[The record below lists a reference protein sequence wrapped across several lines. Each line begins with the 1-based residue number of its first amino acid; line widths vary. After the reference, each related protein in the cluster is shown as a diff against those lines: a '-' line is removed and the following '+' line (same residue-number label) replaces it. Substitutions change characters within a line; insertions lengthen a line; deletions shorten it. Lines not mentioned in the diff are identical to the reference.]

1 MNEFAISKRMITITI
16 DEDLFDDLYDA
27 VIWSD
32 EKSHSIDSEAWKFMW
47 KIYEE
52 LRG

>member
-16 DEDLFDDLYDA
+16 DEDLFNDLYDA
-27 VIWSD
+27 VINSD
-32 EKSHSIDSEAWKFMW
+32 EISHDENSEAWKFMF

-52 LRG
+52 LHG